1 MGENL
6 GQVKGAIALVGGT
19 LSAMLGG
26 WDSYLNLLL
35 LIMLIDIVTG
45 VLKSLEQKNLSSA
58 VMRKGILNKVV
69 ILLLVALGVVIDEA
83 FVGATAGG
91 LHIGELT
98 IVIRNCIV
106 IWFCVEEGISVCEN
120 CAKLG
125 VPIPGVIKQ
134 ALECI
139 ESGVSNS
146 TPSAL
151 LNFFKKATGIN
162 ISFGEDKP
170 KTDKPKVEDT
180 ASKEQVEEEKVE
192 VKKET
197 ER

>member
-6 GQVKGAIALVGGT
+6 GQVKAAIALVGGT
-19 LSAMLGG
+19 LSTMLGG
-26 WDSYLNLLL
+26 WDSYLKLLL
-35 LIMLIDIVTG
+35 LIMAIDVVTG
-45 VLKSLEQKNLSSA
+45 FLKAVEQKVISSA

-69 ILLLVALGVVIDEA
+69 ILLLVALGLVIDEA
-83 FVGATAGG
+83 FAGVTANG

-125 VPIPGVIKQ
+125 VPIPNVIKQ

-151 LNFFKKATGIN
+151 LSFLKKATGIN

-170 KTDKPKVEDT
+170 KPDKSKVEDSSVT
-180 ASKEQVEEEKVE
+180 EEVKEEKVE
-192 VKKET
+192 EVKET